1 MEWYYVLAIL
11 LSTLILFMLL
21 GVPVVFAFFAANIV
35 GATIFMGGE
44 KGVAQLVRNAV
55 DATQNFSLLP
65 IPLFIFMG
73 EIMFHTGVAARAI
86 DAMDKLIARVPG
98 RLSLVAI
105 TGGTLFSSLSGST
118 IANTAMLG
126 STLLPEMYKRG
137 YKPEISIGP
146 IVAVGGIAM
155 LIPPSALAVLLGS
168 VARIPI
174 ADLLLASILPALIL
188 TFLFYLY
195 VTVRCW
201 ANPHIAPIYDI
212 GAMTWWER
220 IKPFLIYVLPLMSI
234 FFVVV
239 GSIVTGIATPTESAA
254 LGTIASLAVAAGY
267 RSLRWSNFV
276 TSVKQTVRF
285 SVMTL
290 FIICGS
296 IAFSQ
301 ILAFSEA
308 SSGLSLLI
316 LNSDLAPLLVLLG
329 MLAVLLVLGCFMDQV
344 SMMMITMP
352 LYMPVIEQMG
362 YNVVWFGVLTL
373 LVMEISLAT
382 PPFGLLLFV
391 AKGAAP
397 AGTTM
402 REVITSVLPF
412 VFLALLVVAF
422 LIAFPQL
429 TLILPELMN
438 S

>member
-44 KGVAQLVRNAV
+44 KGIAQLVRNAV

-86 DAMDKLIARVPG
+86 DAMDKLIARIPG

-174 ADLLLASILPALIL
+174 GDLLKHLPCSPH
-188 TFLFYLY
+188 F
-195 VTVRCW
+195 VRLSR
-201 ANPHIAPIYDI
+201 PQRQSHQ
-212 GAMTWWER
+212 
-220 IKPFLIYVLPLMSI
+220 
-234 FFVVV
+234 
-239 GSIVTGIATPTESAA
+239 
-254 LGTIASLAVAAGY
+254 
-267 RSLRWSNFV
+267 RSHRPS
-276 TSVKQTVRF
+276 KQTRPR
-285 SVMTL
+285 MYP
-290 FIICGS
+290 
-296 IAFSQ
+296 
-301 ILAFSEA
+301 FSEA
-308 SSGLSLLI
+308 I
-316 LNSDLAPLLVLLG
+316 D
-329 MLAVLLVLGCFMDQV
+329 
-344 SMMMITMP
+344 
-352 LYMPVIEQMG
+352 
-362 YNVVWFGVLTL
+362 
-373 LVMEISLAT
+373 
-382 PPFGLLLFV
+382 
-391 AKGAAP
+391 
-397 AGTTM
+397 
-402 REVITSVLPF
+402 
-412 VFLALLVVAF
+412 
-422 LIAFPQL
+422 
-429 TLILPELMN
+429 
-438 S
+438 